1 MRRTYIGLGSNI
13 GDRAA
18 YLAAAIDRVAALD
31 GVIVVAQS
39 SLYET
44 DPVGPVAQDA
54 FLNAVLCV
62 ETSVPPEAFLSAL
75 LDIERSL
82 GRVRDIHWG
91 PRTIDLD
98 ILWMDGIVQ
107 ASATLTLPHPFVF
120 ERAFVLVPLLECCH
134 VQDIDLRARAQQALD
149 GHPEEGGVR
158 KWMPKN

>member
-18 YLAAAIDRVAALD
+18 YLAGAVERVAALE
-31 GVIVVAQS
+31 GVTLVAQS
-39 SLYET
+39 NLYET
-44 DPVGPVAQDA
+44 DPVGPVAQGA

-62 ETSVPPEAFLSAL
+62 ETSVAPEAFLVAL

-98 ILWMDGIVQ
+98 ILWMEGVVH
-107 ASATLTLPHPFVF
+107 ASATLTLPHPFAF
-120 ERAFVLVPLLECCH
+120 ERAFVLIPLLECCH
-134 VQDIDLRARAQQALD
+134 VKDIDLRARALQALD

-158 KWMPKN
+158 KWTPTN